1 LQKEL
6 FGDDLDKKN
15 LKFSSGKKKRL
26 TVKTISPRK
35 EQIRKISQSPF
46 KVLDAP
52 TLQDD
57 YYLNLLDWS
66 HENTICVGL
75 DREVYTWSASTNKVQ
90 RVLEVQDDDVVTSV
104 AWGQ

>member
-26 TVKTISPRK
+26 TVKTISPPK